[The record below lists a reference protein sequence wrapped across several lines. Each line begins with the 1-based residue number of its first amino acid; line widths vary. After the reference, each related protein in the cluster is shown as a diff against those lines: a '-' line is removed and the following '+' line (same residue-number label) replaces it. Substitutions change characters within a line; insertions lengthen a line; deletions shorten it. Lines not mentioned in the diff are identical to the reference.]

1 MMAVLAPL
9 LATGVASPDSQQIG
23 AVAGANTPQPAG
35 HGAHRGPHKVYAQQ
49 ESAAAAAVPPFR
61 TVVDSA
67 GFLIPIPQ
75 ATTSDAASAAVVGV
89 VTAFGALVSLT
100 ALLFNLA

>member
-1 MMAVLAPL
+1 M
-9 LATGVASPDSQQIG
+9 
-23 AVAGANTPQPAG
+23 
-35 HGAHRGPHKVYAQQ
+35 YAQQ

-75 ATTSDAASAAVVGV
+75 TTTSDAASVAVVGV

-100 ALLFNLA
+100 ALLFSLA